1 MQSTAHPALW
11 ILSFPSFLHI
21 LSSVWAAPVLCPLTP
36 PSLAAFR
43 GRKQA
48 PDLSGSQGGS
58 AALTQHTDEGVG
70 QQVAV
75 LIGGVTLVHGPAADL
90 RVPEDDG
97 VPGHLT
103 VRVGGSRC
111 RRKDAPREQWGRA
124 G

>member
-1 MQSTAHPALW
+1 M
-11 ILSFPSFLHI
+11 PSH
-21 LSSVWAAPVLCPLTP
+21 P

>member
-11 ILSFPSFLHI
+11 ILSFPSSPHI
-21 LSSVWAAPVLCPLTP
+21 SSSVWAAPVLCPLTP

-70 QQVAV
+70 QQIAV